1 MPQNADNST
10 DLLASVAEL
19 VSHAVRRVQRGSEIQ
34 PRLLDIDDA
43 GRYLGMSDKSV
54 RELIQQGE
62 LPYIQKL
69 PGRSPYL
76 LDTKDLDKWIER
88 SKIHSAR

>member
-10 DLLASVAEL
+10 NLLASVMEL
-19 VSHAVRRVQRGSEIQ
+19 VSHAVRRVQRGADIQ
-34 PRLLDIDDA
+34 PRLLDIDDSA
-43 GRYLGMSDKSV
+43 RYLAMSDKSV
-54 RELIQQGE
+54 RELIQLGE

-76 LDTKDLDKWIER
+76 LDTKDLDKWIEH
-88 SKIHSAR
+88 SKIHIAR